1 MAAGMAIVT
10 TPETGCGEVIDDCA
24 IKVNPDA
31 PEEIRDA
38 LMTLSQD
45 PKMCAELGQRARQR
59 LEQQFTWQA
68 IATQYDSLYRETV
81 LADS

>member
-1 MAAGMAIVT
+1 
-10 TPETGCGEVIDDCA
+10 
-24 IKVNPDA
+24 
-31 PEEIRDA
+31 
-38 LMTLSQD
+38 MTLSQD

-68 IATQYDSLYRETV
+68 IAAQYDSLYRETA